1 MREFVEYLVKQMVSK
16 EDEVE
21 VTEDNQ
27 NGQVNI
33 FIKVSPD
40 DMGMV
45 IGKEGKNIRG
55 IRALAKAKAIKDN
68 IRINV
73 ELVEETMSE
82 QSDASEI

>member
-1 MREFVEYLVKQMVSK
+1 MKEFIEYLVKQMVVK

-21 VTEDNQ
+21 VTEDKQ
-27 NGQVNI
+27 DSQTTI
-33 FIKVSPD
+33 FIKVAPE

-68 IRINV
+68 IRVNV
-73 ELVEETMSE
+73 ELVETPVETA
-82 QSDASEI
+82 DASEI